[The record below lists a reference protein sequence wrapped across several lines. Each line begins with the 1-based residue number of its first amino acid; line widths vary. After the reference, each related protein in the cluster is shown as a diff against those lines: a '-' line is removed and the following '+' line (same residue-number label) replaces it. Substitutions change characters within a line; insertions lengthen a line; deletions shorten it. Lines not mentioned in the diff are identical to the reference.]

1 MSDIL
6 SMFVLSKRSQPV
18 IGRCLQLQLDWSVC
32 CTKCMHLKKPRL
44 TIWREVKQVN
54 KHRFS
59 QWHELTLSEVSRQSI
74 QLTIHLLQAV
84 CINYKFVLCNL
95 VCGARGWLRTPYM
108 FFVKLSKYIY
118 YVHCKEVLLIAL
130 LRPTISCRNTTS
142 FTSSILHLFRQK
154 TRK

>member
-1 MSDIL
+1 ML
-6 SMFVLSKRSQPV
+6 KV
-18 IGRCLQLQLDWSVC
+18 ISTSYWYTSICLHLQLYRSAC
-32 CTKCMHLKKPRL
+32 FTYYIHLKKPRL
-44 TIWREVKQVN
+44 TFWREVKQVN

-59 QWHELTLSEVSRQSI
+59 RRHKVTFSEVSKQGI
-74 QLTIHLLQAV
+74 QLTIHLLQVV

-118 YVHCKEVLLIAL
+118 YVHCKEALLIAL